1 MILSPGKSQGNGFG
15 MAVPGRQHGLN
26 QHDLIPVVIVMV
38 IAIAIAIAW
47 VVIGMATVL
56 DEGWIKRSGRCQSW
70 EFHSTTMT
78 GIGHEGGYC
87 Q

>member
-1 MILSPGKSQGNGFG
+1 MILSPGKSHGNGFG

-26 QHDLIPVVIVMV
+26 QCDLIPVVMLV
-38 IAIAIAIAW
+38 IAIAIAW
-47 VVIGMATVL
+47 VVVGMATAL
-56 DEGWIKRSGRCQSW
+56 DEGRIKHGRRCQSW